1 MIKISVLTSLYRCEI
16 YLEDFFRH
24 VGLIC
29 NPSEVEYI
37 FIHNDPLP
45 KEKEIIFR
53 QLKLNEYINY
63 QYIEVERESLYKSW
77 NRGIIQ
83 AKGEF
88 IAVWNVD
95 DMRYPDSLLVQ
106 KEALCRNLS
115 VGLIYGNFEIEA
127 NMKVSHVEVR
137 CALNKIGIQ
146 KFQNGS
152 FIMWRKA
159 VHDAIGYFDE
169 QLFIVGDQDFWYRI
183 TSLYQIT
190 KTSNNLGRF
199 LFSSNSALSSN
210 SSKNSIERCIILRR
224 YGLWSPINLINNLK
238 IRNYYDCHNLY
249 YFGERTELI
258 NVHKSLSTKHII
270 TLIKSI
276 ILTALYLLNPNN
288 KVFKERN
295 F

>member
-29 NPSEVEYI
+29 NPSEVEYV

-45 KEKEIIFR
+45 KEKEIIFK

-95 DMRYPDSLLVQ
+95 DVRYPYSLLVQ
-106 KEALCRNLS
+106 KEALCSNLS

-137 CALNKIGIQ
+137 CALNKIGLQ

-152 FIMWRKA
+152 FIMWRKSI
-159 VHDAIGYFDE
+159 HDAIGFFDE
-169 QLFIVGDQDFWYRI
+169 QLLIVGDQDFWYRVTCNYYI
-183 TSLYQIT
+183 I
-190 KTSNNLGRF
+190 KTSSNLGKF
-199 LFSSNSALSSN
+199 LFSMNSALSSP
-210 SSKNSIERCIILRR
+210 SSKNSIERCIIAKR
-224 YGLWSPINLINNLK
+224 YGFWSPVNLFSYLK
-238 IRNYYDCHNLY
+238 VKRFYDCHHLY
-249 YFGERTELI
+249 YFSHIIELKNINKTPSVELI
-258 NVHKSLSTKHII
+258 KTFM
-270 TLIKSI
+270 KSI
-276 ILTALYLLNPNN
+276 ILTMLF
-288 KVFKERN
+288 VFNSKYKRFAQKN